1 MRLTV
6 EQRLQAMER
15 DVVVLQDTIKLLH
28 KLLKNQ
34 GVLIHDYI
42 TQKVAQADTTV
53 EDNSGN
59 GRPEDALYTFVCK
72 QRFDKVDKDIK
83 RLRELIAGHKS
94 GLRAG

>member
-1 MRLTV
+1 MRLTM
-6 EQRLQAMER
+6 EQRLQALER

-28 KLLKNQ
+28 KLLKDQ

-42 TQKVAQADTTV
+42 TQKVAQADTAA
-53 EDNSGN
+53 ENNSGN

-72 QRFDKVDKDIK
+72 QRFDKVDRDIK
-83 RLRELIAGHKS
+83 RLRELIEGHKS